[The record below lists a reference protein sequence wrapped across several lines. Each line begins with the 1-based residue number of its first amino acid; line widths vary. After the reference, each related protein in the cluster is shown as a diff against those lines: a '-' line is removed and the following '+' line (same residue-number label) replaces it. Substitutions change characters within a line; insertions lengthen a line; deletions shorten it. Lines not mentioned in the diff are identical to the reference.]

1 MVEPGL
7 DLHDWETR
15 WEQLQEEAA
24 AAPDEAL
31 PEIVLLVE
39 QMLVDRGYELNEPV
53 TRKGE
58 DYDILMDFLAARE
71 VARAVQA
78 AEADPEDVETALENL
93 REIHDYL
100 VEDRAPP

>member
-15 WEQLQEEAA
+15 WEQLQEEAT

-31 PEIVLLVE
+31 PEIVQLVE
-39 QMLVDRGYELNEPV
+39 QMLVERGYELKEPV
-53 TRKGE
+53 TREGE
-58 DYDILMDFLAARE
+58 DYDIVKDYLAARE

-78 AEADPEDVETALENL
+78 AEADPEDVGTALENL